1 VEYSFGNSF
10 GPVNF
15 TSPQGFSM
23 ETSTPSTITTTSI
36 GLRYGLLT
44 GMVSV
49 IISFLLN
56 VTALEQ
62 SPAKWLTLVV
72 LIVGT
77 ILAQKAFRQAN
88 EGYMSYGQGLGVGM
102 VLAAVSSV
110 LGAIFSYIYV
120 TLIDP
125 EMPTRILEKVR
136 ADSEARGNMS
146 DAQIEQAMRWTA
158 MFVQGPALAGIALVS
173 GALMGLVVS
182 LITAAF
188 LKNPKP
194 EFE

>member
-1 VEYSFGNSF
+1 M
-10 GPVNF
+10 
-15 TSPQGFSM
+15 Q
-23 ETSTPSTITTTSI
+23 TSTAPAITTTSI

-44 GMVSV
+44 GVVSI

-56 VTALEQ
+56 VTQLEQ

-72 LIVGT
+72 LIVGI

-173 GALMGLVVS
+173 GVLMGLIVS
-182 LITAAF
+182 LITAAV